1 MPHQRFLLPA
11 AAIAAFAGLT
21 AASSA
26 DAVAL
31 AARLIPV
38 LTFAASMSA
47 VVNLASR
54 VQLFE
59 WLVSAI
65 GRGTGN
71 RDAVFAGFLALAV
84 ASTVFFSLDTT
95 AIMLTPLAVQL
106 ASRFRLPQPAVALSV
121 VWIANLASLPLPVS
135 NLTNLLALGGEAFST
150 NHDYIRA
157 AAAPAAAAIAV
168 AVAAAYSAR
177 LIYRGAS
184 SAPNDAP
191 TAVARPTPALV
202 VLGFTVAALLSP
214 VPYWLTGSLAA
225 VAMWFAVGTNGRKAG
240 AASLIPWHALL
251 LAATLSAAAVL
262 ALHVDAVAAAVGLLD
277 GAHPGAIAA
286 AGALAANGINNL
298 PAFLALEPAAG
309 GQDGVMALLIGVNA
323 GPLVTPWASLAT
335 LLWADQLK
343 RAGAA
348 VPWRHFILWG
358 LVLAPVAV
366 TAATAALLAAG

>member
-38 LTFAASMSA
+38 LTFAAGMSA

-54 VQLFE
+54 VQIFE
-59 WLVSAI
+59 WLVSALE
-65 GRGTGN
+65 RGTSS
-71 RDAVFAGFLALAV
+71 REAVFAGFLALATV
-84 ASTVFFSLDTT
+84 STVFFSLDTT

-121 VWIANLASLPLPVS
+121 VWIANLASMPLPVS
-135 NLTNLLALGGEAFST
+135 NLTNLLALSGGAFSS

-251 LAATLSAAAVL
+251 LAATLSAAASL

-309 GQDGVMALLIGVNA
+309 GPAGVMALLIGVNV
-323 GPLVTPWASLAT
+323 GPVVTPWASLAA

-348 VPWRHFILWG
+348 VPWSHFILWG
-358 LVLAPVAV
+358 AVLAPVAV
-366 TAATAALLAAG
+366 SAATAALLAAG

>member
-26 DAVAL
+26 DAVSL
-31 AARLIPV
+31 ATRLIPV
-38 LTFAASMSA
+38 LTFAAGMSA

-54 VQLFE
+54 AQIFE
-59 WLVSAI
+59 WLVSALE
-65 GRGTGN
+65 RGTSS
-71 RDAVFAGFLALAV
+71 REFVFAGFLALATV
-84 ASTVFFSLDTT
+84 STVFFSLDTT

-121 VWIANLASLPLPVS
+121 VWIANLASMPLPVS
-135 NLTNLLALGGEAFST
+135 NLTNLLALSGGAFSS

-191 TAVARPTPALV
+191 TAVARPTAALV
-202 VLGFTVAALLSP
+202 VIAFTVAALLSP

-225 VAMWFAVGTNGRKAG
+225 VAMWFAVGSAGRRAG

-251 LAATLSAAAVL
+251 LAATLSAAATL
-262 ALHVDAVAAAVGLLD
+262 ALRLETVATAVSHLD

-286 AGALAANGINNL
+286 AGAVAANGINNL
-298 PAFLALEPAAG
+298 PAFLALEPAASG
-309 GQDGVMALLIGVNA
+309 PTGVMALLIGVNV
-323 GPLVTPWASLAT
+323 GPVVTPWASLAT

-348 VPWRHFILWG
+348 VPWSHFILWG
-358 LVLAPVAV
+358 AVLAPAAV
-366 TAATAALLAAG
+366 SAATAALLATG

>member
-1 MPHQRFLLPA
+1 
-11 AAIAAFAGLT
+11 
-21 AASSA
+21 
-26 DAVAL
+26 
-31 AARLIPV
+31 
-38 LTFAASMSA
+38 MSA

-54 VQLFE
+54 VRIFE
-59 WLVSAI
+59 WLVSALE
-65 GRGTGN
+65 RGTSS
-71 RDAVFAGFLALAV
+71 REAVFAGFLALAV

-106 ASRFRLPQPAVALSV
+106 ASHFRLPQPAVALSV
-121 VWIANLASLPLPVS
+121 VWIANLASMPLPVS
-135 NLTNLLALGGEAFST
+135 NLTNLLALGGAAFNT
-150 NHDYIRA
+150 NHEYIRA

-191 TAVARPTPALV
+191 TAVARPTAALV
-202 VLGFTVAALLSP
+202 VIAFTVAAMLSP
-214 VPYWLTGSLAA
+214 VPYWLTGVLAA
-225 VAMWFAVGTNGRKAG
+225 VAMWFAVGPAGRKAG

-251 LAATLSAAAVL
+251 LAATLSAAAAL
-262 ALHVDAVAAAVGLLD
+262 ALHVEAVAAAVGLLN

-366 TAATAALLAAG
+366 TAATVALLAAG

>member
-191 TAVARPTPALV
+191 TAVARPTAALV
-202 VLGFTVAALLSP
+202 VIAFTVAALLSP
-214 VPYWLTGSLAA
+214 VPYWLTGVVAA
-225 VAMWFAVGTNGRKAG
+225 VAMWFAVGPAGRKAG

-251 LAATLSAAAVL
+251 LAATLSAAAAL
-262 ALHVDAVAAAVGLLD
+262 ALHVEAVAAAVGLLD

-286 AGALAANGINNL
+286 AGALLANGINNL

-309 GQDGVMALLIGVNA
+309 GPAGVMALLIGVNA

-366 TAATAALLAAG
+366 TAATVALLAAG

>member
-191 TAVARPTPALV
+191 TAVARPTAALV
-202 VLGFTVAALLSP
+202 VIAFTVAALLSP
-214 VPYWLTGSLAA
+214 VPYWLTGVVAA
-225 VAMWFAVGTNGRKAG
+225 VAMWFAVGPAGRKAG

-251 LAATLSAAAVL
+251 LAATLSAAAAL
-262 ALHVDAVAAAVGLLD
+262 ALHVEAVAAAVGLLN

>member
-21 AASSA
+21 AASPA
-26 DAVAL
+26 DTVAL

-121 VWIANLASLPLPVS
+121 VWIANLASMPLPVS
-135 NLTNLLALGGEAFST
+135 NLTNLLALGGGAFST

-191 TAVARPTPALV
+191 TAVARPTAALV
-202 VLGFTVAALLSP
+202 VIAFTVAALLSP

-251 LAATLSAAAVL
+251 LAAALSAAAAL
-262 ALHVDAVAAAVGLLD
+262 ALHVEAVAAAVGLLN

-366 TAATAALLAAG
+366 TAATVALLAAG

>member
-1 MPHQRFLLPA
+1 MRFASIFWPA
-11 AAIAAFAGLT
+11 AA
-21 AASSA
+21 
-26 DAVAL
+26 VAL
-31 AARLIPV
+31 FAVLALLDASAAKAEAARLLPV
-38 LTFAASMSA
+38 LLFAASMSA
-47 VVNLASR
+47 LVNLAAR

-59 WLVSAI
+59 WLVTALE
-65 GRGTGN
+65 RGTAN
-71 RDAVFAGFLALAV
+71 REVVFAGFLMLAV

-95 AIMLTPLAVQL
+95 AVMLTPLAVQL

-121 VWIANLASLPLPVS
+121 VWIANLASMPLPVS
-135 NLTNLLALGGEAFST
+135 NLTNLLALSGGAFSS

-251 LAATLSAAAVL
+251 LAATLSAAASL

-309 GQDGVMALLIGVNA
+309 GPAGVMALLIGVNV
-323 GPLVTPWASLAT
+323 GPVVTPWASLAA

-348 VPWRHFILWG
+348 VPWSHFILWG
-358 LVLAPVAV
+358 AVLAPVAV
-366 TAATAALLAAG
+366 SAATAALLAAG

>member
-157 AAAPAAAAIAV
+157 AASPAAAAIAV

-191 TAVARPTPALV
+191 TAVARPTAALV
-202 VLGFTVAALLSP
+202 VIAFTVAALLSP
-214 VPYWLTGSLAA
+214 VPYWLTGVVAA
-225 VAMWFAVGTNGRKAG
+225 VAMWFAVGPAGRKAG

-251 LAATLSAAAVL
+251 LAATLSAAAAL
-262 ALHVDAVAAAVGLLD
+262 ALHVEAVAAAVGLLN

-366 TAATAALLAAG
+366 TAATVALLAAG

>member
-21 AASSA
+21 AASPA

-191 TAVARPTPALV
+191 TAVARPTAALV
-202 VLGFTVAALLSP
+202 VIAFTVAALLSP
-214 VPYWLTGSLAA
+214 VPYWLTGVVAA
-225 VAMWFAVGTNGRKAG
+225 VAMWFAVGPAGRKAG

-251 LAATLSAAAVL
+251 LAATLSAAAAL
-262 ALHVDAVAAAVGLLD
+262 ALHVEAVAAAVGLLN

-366 TAATAALLAAG
+366 TAATVALLAAG

>member
-191 TAVARPTPALV
+191 TAVARPTAALV
-202 VLGFTVAALLSP
+202 VIAFTVAALLSP
-214 VPYWLTGSLAA
+214 VPYWLTGVVAA
-225 VAMWFAVGTNGRKAG
+225 VAMWFAVGPAGRKAG

-366 TAATAALLAAG
+366 TAATVALLAAG

>member
-191 TAVARPTPALV
+191 TAVARPTAALV
-202 VLGFTVAALLSP
+202 VIAFTVAALLSP
-214 VPYWLTGSLAA
+214 VPYWLTGVVAA
-225 VAMWFAVGTNGRKAG
+225 VAMWFAVGPAGRKAG

-251 LAATLSAAAVL
+251 LAATLSAAAAL
-262 ALHVDAVAAAVGLLD
+262 ALHVEAVAAAVGLLD

-366 TAATAALLAAG
+366 TAATVALLAAG

>member
-26 DAVAL
+26 DAVTL

-38 LTFAASMSA
+38 LTFAAGMSA

-54 VQLFE
+54 VQIFE
-59 WLVSAI
+59 WLVSALE
-65 GRGTGN
+65 RGTSS
-71 RDAVFAGFLALAV
+71 REAVFAGFLALAV

-191 TAVARPTPALV
+191 TAVARPTAALV
-202 VLGFTVAALLSP
+202 VIAFTVAALLSP
-214 VPYWLTGSLAA
+214 VPYWLTGVVAA
-225 VAMWFAVGTNGRKAG
+225 VAMWFAVGPAGRKAG

-251 LAATLSAAAVL
+251 LAATLSAAAAL
-262 ALHVDAVAAAVGLLD
+262 ALHVEAVAAAVGLLN

-366 TAATAALLAAG
+366 TAATVALLATG

>member
-11 AAIAAFAGLT
+11 AAVAAFAGLT
-21 AASSA
+21 VASPA

-191 TAVARPTPALV
+191 TAVARPTAALV
-202 VLGFTVAALLSP
+202 VIAFTVAALLSP
-214 VPYWLTGSLAA
+214 VPYWLTGVVAA
-225 VAMWFAVGTNGRKAG
+225 VAMWFAVGPAGRKAG

-251 LAATLSAAAVL
+251 LAATLSAAAAL
-262 ALHVDAVAAAVGLLD
+262 ALHVEAVAAAVGLLN

-366 TAATAALLAAG
+366 TAATVALLAAG

>member
-121 VWIANLASLPLPVS
+121 VWIANLASMPLPVS
-135 NLTNLLALGGEAFST
+135 NLTNLLALSGGAFSS

-191 TAVARPTPALV
+191 TAVARPTAALV
-202 VLGFTVAALLSP
+202 VIAFTVAALLSP
-214 VPYWLTGSLAA
+214 VPYWLTGVVAA
-225 VAMWFAVGTNGRKAG
+225 VAMWFAVGPAGRKAG

-251 LAATLSAAAVL
+251 LAATLSAAAAL
-262 ALHVDAVAAAVGLLD
+262 ALHVEAVAAAVGLLN

-366 TAATAALLAAG
+366 TAATVALLAAG

>member
-11 AAIAAFAGLT
+11 AAIAAFASLT

-38 LTFAASMSA
+38 LTFAAGMSA

-54 VQLFE
+54 VQIFE
-59 WLVSAI
+59 WLVSALE
-65 GRGTGN
+65 RGTSS
-71 RDAVFAGFLALAV
+71 REAVFAGFLALATV
-84 ASTVFFSLDTT
+84 STVFFSLDTT

-121 VWIANLASLPLPVS
+121 VWIANLASMPLPVS
-135 NLTNLLALGGEAFST
+135 NLTNLLALSGGAFSS

-214 VPYWLTGSLAA
+214 VPYWLTGVAAA
-225 VAMWFAVGTNGRKAG
+225 VAMWFAVGSAGRRAG

-251 LAATLSAAAVL
+251 LAATLSAAATL
-262 ALHVDAVAAAVGLLD
+262 ALRLETVATAVSHLD

-286 AGALAANGINNL
+286 AGAVAANGINNL
-298 PAFLALEPAAG
+298 PAFLALEPAASG
-309 GQDGVMALLIGVNA
+309 PTGVMALLIGVNV
-323 GPLVTPWASLAT
+323 GPVVTPWASLAA

-348 VPWRHFILWG
+348 VPWSHFILWG
-358 LVLAPVAV
+358 AVLAPVAV
-366 TAATAALLAAG
+366 SAATAALLAAG

>member
-54 VQLFE
+54 VQIFE
-59 WLVSAI
+59 WLVSALE
-65 GRGTGN
+65 RGTSS
-71 RDAVFAGFLALAV
+71 REAVFAGFLALATV
-84 ASTVFFSLDTT
+84 STVFFSLDTT

-121 VWIANLASLPLPVS
+121 VWIANLASMPLPVS
-135 NLTNLLALGGEAFST
+135 NLTNLLALSGGAFST

-191 TAVARPTPALV
+191 TAVARPTAALV
-202 VLGFTVAALLSP
+202 VIAFTVAALLSP
-214 VPYWLTGSLAA
+214 VPYWLTGVVAA

-277 GAHPGAIAA
+277 GAHPGAIAP

-358 LVLAPVAV
+358 LALAPVAV

>member
-191 TAVARPTPALV
+191 TAVARPTAALV
-202 VLGFTVAALLSP
+202 VIAFTVAALLSP
-214 VPYWLTGSLAA
+214 VPYWLTGVVAA
-225 VAMWFAVGTNGRKAG
+225 VAMWFAVGPAGRKAG

-251 LAATLSAAAVL
+251 LAATLSAAAAL
-262 ALHVDAVAAAVGLLD
+262 ALDVEAVAAAVGLLN

-366 TAATAALLAAG
+366 TAATVALLAAG

>member
-191 TAVARPTPALV
+191 TAVARPTAALV
-202 VLGFTVAALLSP
+202 VIAFTVAALLSP
-214 VPYWLTGSLAA
+214 VPYWLTGVVAA
-225 VAMWFAVGTNGRKAG
+225 VAMWFAVGPAGRKAG

-251 LAATLSAAAVL
+251 LAATLSAAAAL
-262 ALHVDAVAAAVGLLD
+262 ALHVEAVAAAVGLLN

-366 TAATAALLAAG
+366 TAATAALLATG

>member
-54 VQLFE
+54 VQIFE
-59 WLVSAI
+59 WLVSALE
-65 GRGTGN
+65 RGTSS
-71 RDAVFAGFLALAV
+71 REAVFAGFLALATV
-84 ASTVFFSLDTT
+84 STVFFSLDTT

-191 TAVARPTPALV
+191 TAVARPTAALV
-202 VLGFTVAALLSP
+202 VIAFTVAALLSP
-214 VPYWLTGSLAA
+214 VPYWLTGVVAA
-225 VAMWFAVGTNGRKAG
+225 VAMWFAVGPAGRKAG

-251 LAATLSAAAVL
+251 LAATLSAAAAL
-262 ALHVDAVAAAVGLLD
+262 ALHVEAVAAAVGLLN

-366 TAATAALLAAG
+366 TAATVALLAAG

>member
-1 MPHQRFLLPA
+1 MPHQRLLLPA

-191 TAVARPTPALV
+191 TAVARPTAALV
-202 VLGFTVAALLSP
+202 VIAFTVAALLSP
-214 VPYWLTGSLAA
+214 VPYWLTGVVAA
-225 VAMWFAVGTNGRKAG
+225 VAMWFAVGPAGRKAG

-251 LAATLSAAAVL
+251 LAATLSAAAAL
-262 ALHVDAVAAAVGLLD
+262 ALHVEAVAAAVGLLN

-366 TAATAALLAAG
+366 TAATVALLAAG

>member
-59 WLVSAI
+59 WRVSAI

-191 TAVARPTPALV
+191 TAVARPTAALV
-202 VLGFTVAALLSP
+202 VIAFTVAALLSP
-214 VPYWLTGSLAA
+214 VPYWLTGVVAA
-225 VAMWFAVGTNGRKAG
+225 VAMWFAVGPAGRKAG

-251 LAATLSAAAVL
+251 LAATLSAAAAL
-262 ALHVDAVAAAVGLLD
+262 ALHVEAVAAAVGLLN

-366 TAATAALLAAG
+366 TAATVALLAAG

>member
-191 TAVARPTPALV
+191 TAVARPTAALV
-202 VLGFTVAALLSP
+202 VIAFTVAALLSP
-214 VPYWLTGSLAA
+214 VPYWLTGVVAA
-225 VAMWFAVGTNGRKAG
+225 VAMWFAVGPAGRKAG

-251 LAATLSAAAVL
+251 LAATLSAAAAL
-262 ALHVDAVAAAVGLLD
+262 ALHVEAVAAAVGLLN

-366 TAATAALLAAG
+366 TAATVALLAAG

>member
-1 MPHQRFLLPA
+1 
-11 AAIAAFAGLT
+11 
-21 AASSA
+21 
-26 DAVAL
+26 
-31 AARLIPV
+31 
-38 LTFAASMSA
+38 MSA
-47 VVNLASR
+47 VVNLAAR
-54 VQLFE
+54 VRMFE
-59 WLVSAI
+59 WLVSALE
-65 GRGTGN
+65 RGTSS
-71 RDAVFAGFLALAV
+71 REAVFAGFLALTIV
-84 ASTVFFSLDTT
+84 STVFFSLDTT

-121 VWIANLASLPLPVS
+121 VWIANLASMPLPVS
-135 NLTNLLALGGEAFST
+135 NLTNLLALGGGAFST

-177 LIYRGAS
+177 LIYRAATP
-184 SAPNDAP
+184 APNHAP
-191 TAVARPTPALV
+191 TAVARPTPALI
-202 VLGFTVAALLSP
+202 VLGATVAALLSP

-251 LAATLSAAAVL
+251 LAAALSAAAAL

-286 AGALAANGINNL
+286 AGALLANGINNL

>member
-1 MPHQRFLLPA
+1 MPHQRLLLPA

-26 DAVAL
+26 DAVSL
-31 AARLIPV
+31 ATRLIPV
-38 LTFAASMSA
+38 LAFAAGMSA

-54 VQLFE
+54 VQLFA
-59 WLVSAI
+59 WIVSAI

-71 RDAVFAGFLALAV
+71 REAVFAGFLALAV
-84 ASTVFFSLDTT
+84 TSTAFFSLDTT

-106 ASRFRLPQPAVALSV
+106 ASRFRLLQPAVALSV
-121 VWIANLASLPLPVS
+121 VWIANLASMPLPVS

-157 AAAPAAAAIAV
+157 AAAPAAAATAV
-168 AVAAAYSAR
+168 AVAATYCAR
-177 LIYRGAS
+177 LIYRA
-184 SAPNDAP
+184 AAP
-191 TAVARPTPALV
+191 TTNNAPPAVARPTPALI

-214 VPYWLTGSLAA
+214 LPYWLTSVLAA
-225 VAMWFAVGTNGRKAG
+225 AAMWLAVGPAGRKAG

-251 LAATLSAAAVL
+251 LAATLSAAASL
-262 ALHVDAVAAAVGLLD
+262 ALHVEAVAAAVGHLD

-286 AGALAANGINNL
+286 AGAVAANGINNL

-309 GQDGVMALLIGVNA
+309 GPAGVMALLIGINV
-323 GPLVTPWASLAT
+323 GPVVTPWASLAT

-348 VPWRHFILWG
+348 VPWSHFILWG
-358 LVLAPVAV
+358 AVLAPVSV
-366 TAATAALLAAG
+366 SAATAALLAAG

>member
-191 TAVARPTPALV
+191 TAVARPTAALV
-202 VLGFTVAALLSP
+202 VIAFTVAALLSP

-225 VAMWFAVGTNGRKAG
+225 VAMWFAVGSAGRRAG

-251 LAATLSAAAVL
+251 LAATLSAAATL
-262 ALHVDAVAAAVGLLD
+262 ALRLETVATAVSHLD

-286 AGALAANGINNL
+286 AGAVAANGINNL
-298 PAFLALEPAAG
+298 PAFLALEPAASG
-309 GQDGVMALLIGVNA
+309 PTGVMALLIGVNV
-323 GPLVTPWASLAT
+323 GPVVTPWASLAT

-348 VPWRHFILWG
+348 VPWSHFILWG
-358 LVLAPVAV
+358 AVLAPAAV
-366 TAATAALLAAG
+366 SAATAALLATG

>member
-1 MPHQRFLLPA
+1 
-11 AAIAAFAGLT
+11 
-21 AASSA
+21 
-26 DAVAL
+26 
-31 AARLIPV
+31 
-38 LTFAASMSA
+38 MSA

-150 NHDYIRA
+150 NHDHIRA

-191 TAVARPTPALV
+191 TAVARPTAALV
-202 VLGFTVAALLSP
+202 VIAFTVAALLSP
-214 VPYWLTGSLAA
+214 VPYWLTGVVAA
-225 VAMWFAVGTNGRKAG
+225 VAMWFAVGPAGRKAG

-251 LAATLSAAAVL
+251 LAATLSAAAAL
-262 ALHVDAVAAAVGLLD
+262 ALHVEAVAAAVGLLN

-366 TAATAALLAAG
+366 TAATVALLAAG